1 MKRWLLILLCP
12 WLALADS
19 MLLRPGDTVP
29 DSAWLDQDGQAFRLS
44 DLKGKAVAVTFI
56 FTRCPLPD
64 YCPRLSARFMEAQR
78 ALAGERSW
86 HLLSLSFD
94 PRHDT
99 PAVLKAYA
107 EAQGAALPRWTFATG
122 EGGSVLAWGARFGLT
137 VSVKD
142 GLLDHNLRTVVID
155 ADGRVQ
161 HVFEGNEWTAE
172 QLVWEMRKA
181 TR

>member
-1 MKRWLLILLCP
+1 MKRWLLILICP
-12 WLALADS
+12 WLAMADS
-19 MLLRPGDTVP
+19 VLLRPGDPVP
-29 DSAWLDQDGQAFRLS
+29 DRTWLDQEGQAFRLS

-78 ALAGERSW
+78 ALARERSW

-94 PRHDT
+94 PMHDT

-107 EAQGAALPRWTFATG
+107 QAQGAALPRWTFATA
-122 EGGSVLAWGARFGLT
+122 EGGSVPAWGACFGLT
-137 VSVKD
+137 VSVKG
-142 GLLDHNLRTVVID
+142 GLIDHNLRTVVID
-155 ADGRVQ
+155 AGGRLQ
-161 HVFEGNEWTAE
+161 HVFEGNEWTTE

-181 TR
+181 AR